1 MNPRNRIAAVGVVA
15 AGALLLAGCAT
26 SGSGENDSESEPQ
39 EVSTEITDEE
49 VNLVLAYVDD
59 PPTPALVEGFEEE
72 YPNVTIDA
80 QQTDFGNYI
89 TSITRSM
96 SSDDA
101 PDLAQYNPGAMRSL
115 IPAGEVL
122 DLSAYYD
129 AYGWDEAFPQAS
141 LDQLMSDDEAMQFAT
156 GSLYA
161 APGALSVLGVFYNK
175 DLLADAGIDSP
186 PQSLAELEEA
196 LAAVQ
201 DNGDQ
206 PLSVGGLEVG
216 GTQLWTAVLNS
227 IADVDEYRDWIYG
240 APDATIETD
249 AAMQATETFRSWV
262 DEGYISSSANATADS
277 DALAEFT
284 AGDSAFLVTGN
295 WSAATIEDEME
306 DDAGFFI
313 FPHSNPDQPPVA
325 AGSSVAYS
333 ISSRTEH
340 PDVAAAFLNYM
351 SSAEAGQIA
360 IDTGFM
366 PVSTNAEVASQG
378 LLGEI
383 ASSFTP
389 VASNNNIVGFAG
401 FATPE
406 MVDLLPS
413 GLQGIISGQMEPD
426 QFLSSLQESWTSYHG

>member
-1 MNPRNRIAAVGVVA
+1 LPCPMRDGAAR
-15 AGALLLAGCAT
+15 ALH
-26 SGSGENDSESEPQ
+26 SF
-39 EVSTEITDEE
+39 
-49 VNLVLAYVDD
+49 
-59 PPTPALVEGFEEE
+59 PT
-72 YPNVTIDA
+72 
-80 QQTDFGNYI
+80 
-89 TSITRSM
+89 RR
-96 SSDDA
+96 SSD
-101 PDLAQYNPGAMRSL
+101 LMRSL

-122 DLSAYYD
+122 DLSAYYE

-175 DLLADAGIDSP
+175 DILAEAGIDSP

-249 AAMQATETFRSWV
+249 AAMQATETFGSWV
-262 DEGYISSSANATADS
+262 DEGYISPSANATADS

-284 AGDSAFLVTGN
+284 AGESAFLVTGN
-295 WSAATIEDEME
+295 WRAATIDDELGDAGGFFVLPR
-306 DDAGFFI
+306 DDA
-313 FPHSNPDQPPVA
+313 DEPPVA
-325 AGSSVAYS
+325 SGSSVAYS
-333 ISSRTEH
+333 ISARTEH

-351 SSAEAGQIA
+351 SSAEAG
-360 IDTGFM
+360 
-366 PVSTNAEVASQG
+366 
-378 LLGEI
+378 
-383 ASSFTP
+383 
-389 VASNNNIVGFAG
+389 
-401 FATPE
+401 
-406 MVDLLPS
+406 
-413 GLQGIISGQMEPD
+413 
-426 QFLSSLQESWTSYHG
+426 

>member
-1 MNPRNRIAAVGVVA
+1 MNPRIRIAALAPVA
-15 AGALLLAGCAT
+15 ASALLLAGCAT
-26 SGSGENDSESEPQ
+26 AGSGENDSESEPQ
-39 EVSTEITDEE
+39 EVSTEITDED

-59 PPTPALVEGFEEE
+59 PPTPALVEEFEEE

-175 DLLADAGIDSP
+175 DILADAGIDAP
-186 PQSLAELEEA
+186 PQSLAEFEEA

-206 PLSVGGLEVG
+206 PMSVGGLEVG
-216 GTQLWTAVLNS
+216 GFQLWNLLLNS
-227 IADVDEYRDWIYG
+227 TGETQEYLDWVYG
-240 APDATIETD
+240 APDSTIETD
-249 AAMQATETFRSWV
+249 AAEQAAQTISDWV
-262 DEGYISSSANATADS
+262 DEGYISPSANATADS

-284 AGDSAFLVTGN
+284 SGEAAFLVTGN
-295 WSAATIEDEME
+295 WSAAAIDDELG
-306 DDAGFFI
+306 DAGGFFI
-313 FPHSNPDQPPVA
+313 LPREAADEPPVA
-325 AGSSVAYS
+325 SGSSVAYS
-333 ISSRTEH
+333 ISARTEH
-340 PDVAAAFLNYM
+340 PDVAAAFLDYM

-366 PVSTNAEVASQG
+366 PVDTEAGAAAEGTLGEVA
-378 LLGEI
+378 E
-383 ASSFTP
+383 AFAP
-389 VASNNNIVGFAG
+389 VAENDNIVPFPDFAAPG
-401 FATPE
+401 MIDQLKA
-406 MVDLLPS
+406 
-413 GLQGIISGQMEPD
+413 GIQGIVSDQMEPD
-426 QFLSSLQESWTSYHG
+426 QFLASMQETWTSYHG